1 MNRINK
7 DDTGLKEKLHTDNI
21 VIFITKSN
29 LFPRATSDNLLTMFK
44 FYRIQKMEN
53 QGLQIQIIN
62 LWADAKLA
70 LQMHSADWKF

>member
-21 VIFITKSN
+21 VMYFIFITKSN

-62 LWADAKLA
+62 L
-70 LQMHSADWKF
+70 